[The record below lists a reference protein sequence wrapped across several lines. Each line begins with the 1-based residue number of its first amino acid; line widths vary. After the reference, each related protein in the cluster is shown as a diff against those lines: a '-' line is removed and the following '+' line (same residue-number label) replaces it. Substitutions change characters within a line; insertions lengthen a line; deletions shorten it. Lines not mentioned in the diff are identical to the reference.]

1 MLTRIV
7 AAGAICVVVN
17 AAPLSAQAVSGDAFT
32 ACVESAVIKPGAL
45 GRSIEREA
53 ARLTTGRNPVP
64 FAVPS
69 VQQDDDPEGSWVGRH
84 PVLTGALIGATAGA
98 VYGYVMCRGQCEG
111 QPQIYMLFFGGM
123 AAGIG
128 AGTGAVI
135 HIITR

>member
-1 MLTRIV
+1 MLIRII
-7 AAGAICVVVN
+7 AAGAISVLMN

-32 ACVESAVIKPGAL
+32 ARVESAVIRPGAL
-45 GRSIEREA
+45 RRSIEREA
-53 ARLTTGRNPVP
+53 ARLTTGHSLVP

-98 VYGYVMCRGQCEG
+98 VYGYVVCRGQCEG

-123 AAGIG
+123 GAGIG

-135 HIITR
+135 HVIAR